1 LRMGIGLHLGP
12 AILGEMG
19 HGRARSL
26 TAIGDTV
33 NLASR
38 LEALAKELGCQLVVS
53 DAVAEHAAEALAD
66 LPCRETEVRGR
77 AGRLGVRLIADA
89 ASLPPLAPPGTARA
103 TGYRQRWRARLRL
116 VLDRAGPEGSKIAA
130 TAPSAPDGRPAAR

>member
-1 LRMGIGLHLGP
+1 
-12 AILGEMG
+12 MG

-26 TAIGDTV
+26 TAVGDTV

-53 DAVAEHAAEALAD
+53 DAVAGHAAEALAD

-89 ASLPPLAPPGTARA
+89 ASLPPLVPPGIARA
-103 TGYRQRWRARLRL
+103 TGYRQRWRARLLRL
-116 VLDRAGPEGSKIAA
+116 ALDRAGPKGSKIAPA
-130 TAPSAPDGRPAAR
+130 PPSAPEGRPTAR